1 MANLNKYQ
9 GDMYLSD
16 EGNEVIK
23 IVYDFDKDT
32 GAVAFYNGFR
42 AKQKMVV
49 HKVFMKIQTACT
61 SGGSA
66 TVSLGQTGSVAS
78 LVAATAVASLTANAV
93 IAGVSATGAGGIYLA
108 ADDYVGFDIAVA
120 ALTAGKIEAEIHVTK
135 L

>member
-1 MANLNKYQ
+1 MANLVKYQ
-9 GDMYLSD
+9 GDMYLHD
-16 EGNEVIK
+16 EGTKIVK
-23 IVYDFDKDT
+23 IVYDFSTDT
-32 GAVAFYNGFR
+32 GAVAAYNGFR

-49 HKVFMKIQTACT
+49 SKAYMKVQTACT

-93 IAGVSATGAGGIYLA
+93 IAGVSATGAGGIALA
-108 ADDYVGFDIAVA
+108 VDDYVLFDIAVA
-120 ALTAGKIEAEIHVTK
+120 ALTAGKIEATLHLDK